1 MRLIVPAA
9 ATAAV
14 LLLAGCGGDDD
25 EGGDPGA
32 GGFASGGAGFDS
44 GGGGEDSGTGGLPE
58 IPEPELDDDL
68 QLETTGGF
76 GSGGDSASGPEAS
89 GPEGSAPEGSDDWYA
104 HWESDGITLYTTTD
118 GVLYG
123 NSGTGDVCTQDVG
136 LTGAIDWEPVL
147 LTCGSGPANATLRLS
162 GDTMAIEWSDRTEEV
177 SRVESLAGQTVDLDS
192 LEATILN

>member
-25 EGGDPGA
+25 EGGGPGA
-32 GGFASGGAGFDS
+32 GGFASGGSGGDS
-44 GGGGEDSGTGGLPE
+44 GDSGAGGLPE
-58 IPEPELDDDL
+58 LPEPELDDDL

-76 GSGGDSASGPEAS
+76 GSGGDSASG
-89 GPEGSAPEGSDDWYA
+89 PEGSDDWYA

-136 LTGAIDWEPVL
+136 LTGALDWEPVL

-192 LEATILN
+192 LEATILD